1 MSASASRAGAPAAP
15 MTAPIAASVSALVA
29 TVKGVPATASPRLRR
44 PARWTSRLHVLLPA
58 VALALL
64 LAAVFYRQPRAMSYF
79 GIDLLLNLAIPVM
92 FATLAQTMMLAIGD
106 LDLSIGPFVS
116 LVACIGATLLP
127 TQPVWGVLALGAAV
141 AGYALAGALV
151 EARQLPSI
159 VVTLGLS
166 FVWLGC
172 AVLLLPTPGGTAPE
186 WLQGAMGFHPPLVPL
201 PIWMALVA
209 GGIGYGLLT
218 RSAFGALVRGIGGNP
233 AAIARAGWNMVRVR
247 AGVYAIAGLFGVC
260 AGLMLVG
267 QATSADANIASRY
280 TLVSIAAAILGG
292 AQFSGG
298 RVSPVG
304 AVIGALTVTLA
315 ASFLTFLNIAPDW
328 QIGMQGLI
336 LVAVLGLRSIIDR
349 LGSSR

>member
-1 MSASASRAGAPAAP
+1 MSSLVLPTPRRA
-15 MTAPIAASVSALVA
+15 
-29 TVKGVPATASPRLRR
+29 PR
-44 PARWTSRLHVLLPA
+44 WSTELHVLLPA
-58 VALALL
+58 VALMLL
-64 LAAVFYRQPRAMSYF
+64 LAAVFWRQPRAMSYF

-92 FATLAQTMMLAIGD
+92 FATLAQTMMLALGD

-116 LVACIGATLLP
+116 MVACIGAVLLP
-127 TQPVWGVLALGAAV
+127 TQPVSGVLALLAAV
-141 AGYALAGALV
+141 AAYALAGALI

-172 AVLLLPTPGGTAPE
+172 AVLLLPTPGGTAPQ
-186 WLQGAMGFHPPLVPL
+186 WLQSAMSFRAPLLPL
-201 PIWMALVA
+201 PIWLALVA
-209 GGIGYGLLT
+209 AGLGHWLLS
-218 RSAFGALVRGIGGNP
+218 RSAFGALVRGVGGNP
-233 AAIARAGWNMVRVR
+233 AAIARAGWGMVRVR

-280 TLVSIAAAILGG
+280 TLVSIAAAIIGG

-336 LVAVLGLRSIIDR
+336 LVAVLGLRAAIDR
-349 LGSSR
+349 LGSHR

>member
-1 MSASASRAGAPAAP
+1 MSSLVLPTPRRA
-15 MTAPIAASVSALVA
+15 
-29 TVKGVPATASPRLRR
+29 PR
-44 PARWTSRLHVLLPA
+44 WSTELHVLLPA
-58 VALALL
+58 VALMLL
-64 LAAVFYRQPRAMSYF
+64 LAAVFWRQPRAMSYF

-92 FATLAQTMMLAIGD
+92 FATLAQTMMLALGD

-116 LVACIGATLLP
+116 MVACIGAVLLP
-127 TQPVWGVLALGAAV
+127 TQPVSGVLALLAAV
-141 AGYALAGALV
+141 AAYALAGALI

-172 AVLLLPTPGGTAPE
+172 AVLLLPTPGGTAPQ
-186 WLQGAMGFHPPLVPL
+186 WLQSAMSFRAPLLPL
-201 PIWMALVA
+201 PIWLALVA
-209 GGIGYGLLT
+209 AGLGHWLLS
-218 RSAFGALVRGIGGNP
+218 RSAFGALVRGVGGNP
-233 AAIARAGWNMVRVR
+233 AAIARAGWGMVRVR

-336 LVAVLGLRSIIDR
+336 LVAVLGLRAAIDR
-349 LGSSR
+349 LGSHR